1 MLINQSIYLQNE
13 QWNNETLNEKWS
25 VLLNLKGEINQV
37 LESARQEK

>member
-1 MLINQSIYLQNE
+1 MLINQFIYLQNE
-13 QWNNETLNEKWS
+13 QWNNEALNEKWS